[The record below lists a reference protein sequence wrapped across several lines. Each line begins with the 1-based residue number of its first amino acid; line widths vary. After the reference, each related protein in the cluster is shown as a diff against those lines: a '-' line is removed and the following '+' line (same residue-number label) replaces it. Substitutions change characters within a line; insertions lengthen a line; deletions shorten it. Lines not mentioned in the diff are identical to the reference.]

1 MKHIIEK
8 ATVVDV
14 RTRAEYAQS
23 HYPDAINIPLDEVQ
37 KRMDEFRKMKSP
49 IVLYCQSGNRSGMA
63 TAILK
68 QYGITEVYN
77 GGGLYDLMQQ
87 KNNYA

>member
-1 MKHIIEK
+1 MKQLIEK

-37 KRMDEFRKMKSP
+37 KRMDEFRKMKTP

-68 QYGITEVYN
+68 QYGIREVYN

-87 KNNYA
+87 KK